1 MVSASST
8 AEKQLDH
15 RGGCPTTDWRDAMTD
30 PARYVHIVDDLS
42 ELDALERGPVLVHSL
57 EGFLDPGNAA
67 ALATQHL
74 LGQSPG
80 RVVASFDID
89 AFYDYRA
96 RRPPMT
102 FSENRY
108 EAYETPRLVVRLN
121 HDTLGTPYLLMHG
134 PEPDTHWE
142 AFALAVRSVVERLRV
157 RLTVSLGAVPMA
169 VPHTRPVM
177 LTNHATVP
185 SLLIA
190 ENVWKGQIR
199 VPASAQSLLELRL
212 GGWGHPAMGFVAH
225 IPHYVAQFDYPA
237 AAAKMLESV
246 EIVTGLQWELGDLEA
261 AGEAKLLE
269 IASQIEDSDEVRD
282 VVTGLEQQYDAF
294 HRADGDDAG
303 ALPLAEEQNL
313 PTGEEL
319 GAELERFLAG
329 LDRPTDPG
337 E

>member
-1 MVSASST
+1 
-8 AEKQLDH
+8 
-15 RGGCPTTDWRDAMTD
+15 MTE
-30 PARYVHIVDDLS
+30 PPRYVHIVDDVP
-42 ELDALERGPVLVHSL
+42 ELDALPGGPVLIHSL
-57 EGFLDPGNAA
+57 EGFLDAGNAA
-67 ALATQHL
+67 GLATEHL
-74 LGQSPG
+74 LASSAG

-102 FSENRY
+102 FNEDHY
-108 EAYETPRLVVRLN
+108 EGYETPRLVVRLN
-121 HDTLGTPYLLMHG
+121 HDRRGTPYLLMHG

-142 AFALAVRSVVERLRV
+142 AFALAVRAVVERLRV

-185 SLLIA
+185 GLLVF

-199 VPASAQSLLELRL
+199 VPANAQSLLELRL

-225 IPHYVAQFDYPA
+225 IPHYVAQLDYPA
-237 AAAKMLESV
+237 AAATMLEAV
-246 EIVTGLQWELGDLEA
+246 EVVTGLEWQLDELEA
-261 AGEAKLLE
+261 AGRAKAVE
-269 IASQIEDSDEVRD
+269 IASQIEDSEEVRE
-282 VVTGLEQQYDAF
+282 VVSGLEQQYDAF
-294 HRADGDDAG
+294 HRTDDSENTGEPG
-303 ALPLAEEQNL
+303 ALPLAEEQHL

-329 LDRPTDPG
+329 LDRPNDRPNEQG